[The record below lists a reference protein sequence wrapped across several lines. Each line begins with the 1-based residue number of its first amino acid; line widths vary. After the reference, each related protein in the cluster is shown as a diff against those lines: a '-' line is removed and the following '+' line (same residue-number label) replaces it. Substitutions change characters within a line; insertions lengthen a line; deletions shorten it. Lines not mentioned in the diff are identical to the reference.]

1 MQGYKYFDSD
11 EAISQV
17 QCMSEEDI
25 LKCLRAAY
33 YFINKYELPI
43 EGEDLFNEALVR
55 ILEGK
60 RQLAK
65 SVKIYT
71 AINQIMKS
79 ISYEMLTKRSD
90 EAMRNTSPLE
100 DETIV
105 SSFLDGSSEKIDQQW
120 AMLTSLFEEDED
132 ASAFLAATEQGIK
145 KSKIVENF
153 FDGNE
158 TTYDSLRRKIIRKA
172 TPQMKE
178 FM

>member
-1 MQGYKYFDSD
+1 
-11 EAISQV
+11 
-17 QCMSEEDI
+17 MSEEDI

>member
-33 YFINKYELPI
+33 YLINKYELPI

-100 DETIV
+100 D
-105 SSFLDGSSEKIDQQW
+105 D
-120 AMLTSLFEEDED
+120 
-132 ASAFLAATEQGIK
+132 
-145 KSKIVENF
+145 
-153 FDGNE
+153 
-158 TTYDSLRRKIIRKA
+158 
-172 TPQMKE
+172 
-178 FM
+178 

>member
-25 LKCLRAAY
+25 LKCLRSAY

-71 AINQIMKS
+71 AI
-79 ISYEMLTKRSD
+79 
-90 EAMRNTSPLE
+90 
-100 DETIV
+100 
-105 SSFLDGSSEKIDQQW
+105 KI
-120 AMLTSLFEEDED
+120 AVKKPT
-132 ASAFLAATEQGIK
+132 AT
-145 KSKIVENF
+145 V
-153 FDGNE
+153 
-158 TTYDSLRRKIIRKA
+158 
-172 TPQMKE
+172 
-178 FM
+178 